1 MNQQNPNPFQPPHVP
16 HHGHHM
22 PPDADKGK
30 GIASMVCGIV
40 SLVAFAAP
48 FFGLGAAIA
57 GLILAQS
64 AARDGYNGAFK
75 TAGLVCSIIGV
86 VLGAIVTV
94 SMVGV
99 IACLPFM
106 FMF

>member
-1 MNQQNPNPFQPPHVP
+1 MNQQNPNPFQPPHMP

-22 PPDADKGK
+22 PPDAGKGK

-40 SLVAFAAP
+40 SLAFHAP

-64 AARDGYNGAFK
+64 ATRDGYNGAFK

-86 VLGAIVTV
+86 VFGAIVTV
-94 SMVGV
+94 SILGL
-99 IACLPFM
+99 IACMPLM